1 MTTAIRPFDCE
12 RDFMRLSNSLF
23 DHVMPLLKPN
33 AWKVYCFIVR
43 KVWGFGKTSD
53 AISYSQIAIGCGI
66 NSNTTIQKAVDEL
79 KEIGLVYVSIS
90 DGTTT
95 VFTLNQEIEINDT
108 FTESVK
114 HLYRKCNATFTETVN
129 TKDKRQIRHIHA
141 SACEDVS
148 ISTIPQPIPEQQ
160 ISRTYAMEHGTS
172 HDAFLLPSQ
181 KPNQRLVAN
190 AKGTTETERA
200 MVLKFCELTGITL
213 TKRTLA
219 TNISAAKDILASNA
233 TVDDIV
239 SAWDESNRGVK
250 WPVTSLFSLRGAAAR
265 LAGMRA
271 IQSAHVVVADSDM
284 VYTPS
289 GRMVRRND

>member
-1 MTTAIRPFDCE
+1 MSIAVMGKILRESKLPEGERFALLVLADFGNDDGVGIYASHKTIAARMNVNDRTLRRRLNNLKKCGVLSWNYKSHAHKGGIETNDYVIDVSKIGYEDISRLEKTTEMSEGVRA
-12 RDFMRLSNSLF
+12 RLSAPPRTGLSEK
-23 DHVMPLLKPN
+23 PLVEPL
-33 AWKVYCFIVR
+33 
-43 KVWGFGKTSD
+43 
-53 AISYSQIAIGCGI
+53 
-66 NSNTTIQKAVDEL
+66 
-79 KEIGLVYVSIS
+79 
-90 DGTTT
+90 
-95 VFTLNQEIEINDT
+95 
-108 FTESVK
+108 
-114 HLYRKCNATFTETVN
+114 
-129 TKDKRQIRHIHA
+129 DKYIHA

-271 IQSAHVVVADSDM
+271 IQSARVVVADSDM

-289 GRMVRRND
+289 GRMVKRND